1 MEIAKIFDNG
11 RLEFA
16 NSGIG
21 AEWTFTAT
29 GDYGVIPPVAET
41 VARKGIECLASHI
54 RELIKADISVV
65 NLEVG
70 LTSSG
75 NLKGRGVRGDRELF
89 LQLHRAA
96 PFTAYS
102 FANNHVRDAGAEEL
116 KKTFELFKAEK
127 IPYVG
132 GGLSQAESETP
143 LFLDCKGVKIGILG
157 FAQKENQTAGEN
169 ISGANELLASK
180 ALAAAEKLVSECDVP
195 VVIIHEGYEFMDF
208 PRLQFLELCRKL
220 ARLGVKLVIGHHSHV
235 PQGIERINN
244 SLIFYSLGNFLFD
257 QPHFKPYPW
266 TRRSF
271 VPAVSFKG
279 TEISALELRPFEIEL
294 NPLDIR
300 PAHPGERE
308 KMFRH
313 LRENSEIIHDEE
325 RLRQGLENFYA
336 NILFPEFFGFITN
349 YGNEHN
355 KDFSALIEQFK
366 GQKPVHNVF
375 ADFLAIYGE

>member
-279 TEISALELRPFEIEL
+279 TEISVLELRPFEIEL

-300 PAHPGERE
+300 PAHPDERE